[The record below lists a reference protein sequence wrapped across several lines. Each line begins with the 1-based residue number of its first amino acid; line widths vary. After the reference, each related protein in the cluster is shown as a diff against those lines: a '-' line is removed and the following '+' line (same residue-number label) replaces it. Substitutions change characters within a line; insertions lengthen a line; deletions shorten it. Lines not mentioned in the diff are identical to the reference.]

1 MGLTLITHFTQEGY
15 RTLYEVLKP
24 IQLERVCRVPYGR
37 VEDSQR
43 YAVDNL
49 PYHFTVTSSKESLAK
64 VMSQMNGFE
73 FTPFTITIDGLDIMR
88 GRNNSLVLYFR
99 IRSSKE
105 MDNLQMRLY
114 EIVGN
119 KDYLPQNNIT
129 HMTLCISKDHNKIF
143 RLKKS
148 IESIFQPFKLE
159 IISLGLYEIWPAQLQ
174 TVFPLTR

>member
-1 MGLTLITHFTQEGY
+1 
-15 RTLYEVLKP
+15 
-24 IQLERVCRVPYGR
+24 
-37 VEDSQR
+37 
-43 YAVDNL
+43 
-49 PYHFTVTSSKESLAK
+49 
-64 VMSQMNGFE
+64 
-73 FTPFTITIDGLDIMR
+73 
-88 GRNNSLVLYFR
+88 
-99 IRSSKE
+99 